1 MKAISTLIVAS
12 SLFALSPL
20 VQACPAKHHGPHDG
34 LCLQEMDKNKDGAV
48 SKKEFEAF
56 HADRF
61 KEMDANK
68 DGKLTDDELDHDMG
82 EGRAN
87 RPMRQMGQDP
97 FDRRFDEVD
106 INHDGGLSK
115 AEAEI
120 GMPMLF
126 KRYDEIDANKDGKM
140 TKEEVVESMKAM
152 HENAPAPR
160 GMGKPDQK

>member
-1 MKAISTLIVAS
+1 MKVFSGLIIAG
-12 SLFALSPL
+12 SLLSIAPL
-20 VQACPAKHHGPHDG
+20 AQACPVGQHGQEHG
-34 LCLQEMDKNKDGAV
+34 MCLQELDKNKDGMV
-48 SKKEFEAF
+48 SKKEFETF
-56 HADRF
+56 HAARF

-68 DGKLTDDELDHDMG
+68 DGKLSEDEMEPKHQS
-82 EGRAN
+82 
-87 RPMRQMGQDP
+87 MREVDQDP

-140 TKEEVVESMKAM
+140 TKEEVVESMKQM
-152 HENAPAPR
+152 HQNMHGQHGN
-160 GMGKPDQK
+160 GMPKP